1 VPEPSTPLLQ
11 LRDERL
17 ALPVFPAGPAPA
29 ERARLERRARLLAW
43 GGIGWHVV
51 EFAIALAAGLA
62 AGSIALIGFGA
73 DSLIEALAGFVVLW
87 LFTGTRRGSS
97 AAERRAQQL
106 IAVSFFVLAAYVG
119 VEALRTL
126 LSGDHPEA
134 SWVGIGLAA
143 FTAPTMPLL
152 AYAKRRVGNQLHS
165 AATVKEAAQTQLCAY
180 LSIAL
185 LLGLGANALAGWWW
199 ADPLTALVIAAVAA
213 KEGRESWRGEGCCDA
228 CRSNERRATA
238 SRAAVVVAARPA
250 PRSHAPSCSR
260 VVSRRCLERACPPSL
275 RLFPG
280 TRAQCRN
287 RR

>member
-1 VPEPSTPLLQ
+1 M
-11 LRDERL
+11 
-17 ALPVFPAGPAPA
+17 
-29 ERARLERRARLLAW
+29 LAW

-73 DSLIEALAGFVVLW
+73 DSLIESLAGGVVLW
-87 LFTGTRRGSS
+87 LFTGNRRGSS

-106 IAVSFFVLAAYVG
+106 VAVSFVVLAAYVG
-119 VEALRTL
+119 VKALRTL
-126 LSGDHPEA
+126 VSGDHPNA

-213 KEGRESWRGEGCCDA
+213 KEGA
-228 CRSNERRATA
+228 RAGAAKAVAMLADGTNRLLLRHA
-238 SRAAVVVAARPA
+238 PLVSLDGGAPRAELLRLAARVFELRAGVGVDELAGLDP
-250 PRSHAPSCSR
+250 
-260 VVSRRCLERACPPSL
+260 LEAVTL
-275 RLFPG
+275 
-280 TRAQCRN
+280 
-287 RR
+287 

>member
-1 VPEPSTPLLQ
+1 MPEPSTPLLQ
-11 LRDERL
+11 VRNERMTL
-17 ALPVFPAGPAPA
+17 PELPVGPPPA
-29 ERARLERRARLLAW
+29 ERVRLERRARLLAW

-73 DSLIEALAGFVVLW
+73 DSLIEALAGGVVLW
-87 LFTGTRRGSS
+87 LFTGKRRGSS

-106 IAVSFFVLAAYVG
+106 VAVSFFVLAAYVG
-119 VEALRTL
+119 IEALRTL
-126 LSGDHPEA
+126 VSGHHPNA

-152 AYAKRRVGNQLHS
+152 AYAKRRLGNQLHS

-228 CRSNERRATA
+228 C
-238 SRAAVVVAARPA
+238 
-250 PRSHAPSCSR
+250 
-260 VVSRRCLERACPPSL
+260 
-275 RLFPG
+275 
-280 TRAQCRN
+280 
-287 RR
+287 